1 MSVIPLD
8 LQRRFEQR
16 WAVRFIKPVTSVV
29 KSAAL
34 KSPLRIGRR
43 TQQKNAAA
51 VCKEG
56 ASVEIGPGPAAPY

>member
-43 TQQKNAAA
+43 TQQKKMPLPFAKKAR
-51 VCKEG
+51 
-56 ASVEIGPGPAAPY
+56 P